1 MLSWLNLV
9 SYKQKHNQIQTTNLE
24 KQYIYTTTLLW
35 VDITIYNNFMM
46 LLSVNIYIVWL
57 KHMIYPIIF
66 IIHKVVNLPLGKSLN
81 ILRLMYFNVLIL
93 QVLKYVANMH
103 K

>member
-1 MLSWLNLV
+1 
-9 SYKQKHNQIQTTNLE
+9 
-24 KQYIYTTTLLW
+24 
-35 VDITIYNNFMM
+35 
-46 LLSVNIYIVWL
+46 
-57 KHMIYPIIF
+57 MIYPIIF
-66 IIHKVVNLPLGKSLN
+66 VIHKVVNLPLGKSLN